1 MAFCGKCGGELLEG
15 ARFCNTCGS
24 PAAAPGP
31 VPAAPATAPE
41 PGAVT
46 SAPAAAGSG
55 MTSNVAG
62 LLAYVLG
69 LITGVVFLV
78 LEPYN
83 KDKFVRFHAFQ
94 SIFFNVVMIGFWIV
108 WTILSI
114 IMGVIGYRILGYA
127 IGSLISTGMSL
138 VSLVVFLA
146 FLITW
151 VFLMFKAYN
160 NQRFELPLIGKL
172 AARQA
177 G

>member
-1 MAFCGKCGGELLEG
+1 MAFCVKCGGELLEG
-15 ARFCNTCGS
+15 ASFCNACG
-24 PAAAPGP
+24 AAVTAPGP
-31 VPAAPATAPE
+31 APAVPAATPAPASTAP
-41 PGAVT
+41 V
-46 SAPAAAGSG
+46 SAAGAG
-55 MTSNVAG
+55 MSSNVAG
-62 LLAYVLG
+62 LLTYILG
-69 LITGVVFLV
+69 FITGIVFLV

-108 WTILSI
+108 WTILSV
-114 IMGVIGYRILGYA
+114 IMWAIGFRILGYT
-127 IGSLISTGMSL
+127 IGGLISTLMSL

-151 VFLMFKAYN
+151 IFLMFKAYN

-172 AARQA
+172 AAKQA

>member
-1 MAFCGKCGGELLEG
+1 V
-15 ARFCNTCGS
+15 
-24 PAAAPGP
+24 AAPAP

-46 SAPAAAGSG
+46 SAPAAAGTG

-62 LLAYVLG
+62 LLTYVCG
-69 LITGVVFLV
+69 FITGIVFLV

-94 SIFFNVVMIGFWIV
+94 SIFFNVLMIGFWIV
-108 WTILSI
+108 WTILSM
-114 IMGVIGYRILGYA
+114 IMWAIGFRILGYG
-127 IGSLISTGMSL
+127 IGSLISTAMSL

>member
-15 ARFCNTCGS
+15 ARFCNACGAT
-24 PAAAPGP
+24 AAAPGP
-31 VPAAPATAPE
+31 VPAAPAAAPE

-62 LLAYVLG
+62 LLAYVCG
-69 LITGVVFLV
+69 FITGIVFLV

-94 SIFFNVVMIGFWIV
+94 SIFFNVLMIGFWIV
-108 WTILSI
+108 WTILSM
-114 IMGVIGYRILGYA
+114 IMWAIGYRILGYA
-127 IGSLISTGMSL
+127 IGSVIATGMSL

-151 VFLMFKAYN
+151 VFLMIKAYN

>member
-15 ARFCNTCGS
+15 ARFCNTCG
-24 PAAAPGP
+24 APVAKPDP

-46 SAPAAAGSG
+46 SAPAAAGTG

-62 LLAYVLG
+62 LLTYVLG

-94 SIFFNVVMIGFWIV
+94 SIFFNVLMIGFWIV
-108 WTILSI
+108 WTILSM
-114 IMGVIGYRILGYA
+114 IMWAIGYRILGFA
-127 IGSLISTGMSL
+127 IGSIISTGMSL